1 MYGKF
6 CPKQLFLLCTKFLN
20 LLALEQMPRRFFYF
34 LKVCPR
40 PDSNWDRLLR
50 REAFYPLNYED
61 IMLGYE
67 LILKA
72 FLIILRVFC
81 TNHQIETC
89 LS

>member
-1 MYGKF
+1 
-6 CPKQLFLLCTKFLN
+6 
-20 LLALEQMPRRFFYF
+20 
-34 LKVCPR
+34 
-40 PDSNWDRLLR
+40 
-50 REAFYPLNYED
+50 LNYED